1 VIDVYAGE
9 ALRVLVL
16 AYRDFDKEQDWEND
30 DLLATDL
37 TLLVIVGI
45 QVKKKKKNKDL
56 FQSINQRLFLF
67 FFC

>member
-1 VIDVYAGE
+1 MIDVYAGE

-45 QVKKKKKNKDL
+45 QVKKKKKKKKDH
-56 FQSINQRLFLF
+56 FQSIKQH
-67 FFC
+67 